1 MREAKTALAAA
12 LLAAAAGTYFYLH
25 RAPML
30 TNKDQVVLA
39 DFTNTTGDAVFD
51 GTLRQGL
58 AVQLEQSPYFNLIS
72 DSQIAQTLR
81 LMEQP
86 DNARLTNDL
95 ARQICQRLGA
105 TAVIGGSIANLGS
118 QYVLGLSAFK
128 CSTGETLT
136 EEQVTADSKPQ
147 VLAALAQ
154 GASELRGKLG
164 ESFSSIRQFDVPLE
178 QATTSSLEALQAF
191 TLGRK
196 AMVQQEDYA
205 SAVTLFERAISLDPS
220 FAMAYASLGTCY
232 NNLNE
237 PAKAAEN
244 TTKAYQLLDRTSER
258 EKLYTT
264 SHYYQFANGYLL
276 KAEQAYD
283 LGTETYPQ
291 DVANYINMSDVYT
304 VLGQYDKGLAASQNA
319 LRVDAGDGLTYD
331 DVAGAYLALDRL
343 DEAKAVIQQSYARG
357 LDPAGEHLTL
367 YQVHF
372 LEHDAAGMAKEV
384 AWAMGKTG
392 YEDQFLFVD
401 SSTAASS
408 GLLQHS
414 RDLTDR
420 AITSAQHADES
431 ETAASYRAA
440 EAFREALFGNATEA
454 KSEATAALAG
464 FSRRKRRSLRGA
476 GLRAVR

>member
-1 MREAKTALAAA
+1 
-12 LLAAAAGTYFYLH
+12 
-25 RAPML
+25 
-30 TNKDQVVLA
+30 
-39 DFTNTTGDAVFD
+39 
-51 GTLRQGL
+51 
-58 AVQLEQSPYFNLIS
+58 QLEQSPYFNLIS

-105 TAVIGGSIANLGS
+105 TAVIAGSIANLGS
-118 QYVLGLSAFK
+118 QYVLGLSALK

-136 EEQVTADSKPQ
+136 EEQVTADSKSQ

-258 EKLYTT
+258 EKLYIT
-264 SHYYQFANGYLL
+264 SHFYQFVNGDLL

-291 DVANYINMSDVYT
+291 DVANYINLSDVYS
-304 VLGQYDKGLAASQNA
+304 VLG
-319 LRVDAGDGLTYD
+319 
-331 DVAGAYLALDRL
+331 
-343 DEAKAVIQQSYARG
+343 
-357 LDPAGEHLTL
+357 
-367 YQVHF
+367 
-372 LEHDAAGMAKEV
+372 
-384 AWAMGKTG
+384 
-392 YEDQFLFVD
+392 
-401 SSTAASS
+401 
-408 GLLQHS
+408 
-414 RDLTDR
+414 
-420 AITSAQHADES
+420 
-431 ETAASYRAA
+431 
-440 EAFREALFGNATEA
+440 
-454 KSEATAALAG
+454 
-464 FSRRKRRSLRGA
+464 
-476 GLRAVR
+476 